1 MQRMAVNVKSH
12 LMLFWLQLWSLSRR
26 QHSCEKTVKPTVLF
40 PLLFS
45 FTAALTG
52 PQNGSARN
60 WDIFL
65 TLWLVEHSITNPSWL
80 CIFYLF
86 VSEQNLQ
93 KLKEPRARAATLYLR
108 WREQMLHC
116 AQRISGIK
124 KKNNSSVN
132 SSQTRRDG
140 LLLAS
145 KEEENVCHLKQLHL
159 EYARYSQAV
168 Q

>member
-1 MQRMAVNVKSH
+1 MQRMAVNVKSRS
-12 LMLFWLQLWSLSRR
+12 MLFWLRLSSLSRR
-26 QHSCEKTVKPTVLF
+26 QHSCEKAVKPTVLF

-45 FTAALTG
+45 STAALTG
-52 PQNGSARN
+52 PQNGSARK

-108 WREQMLHC
+108 WREQMLPC

-124 KKNNSSVN
+124 KNSSVN